1 MTVQESEL
9 TSYVSPISFERR
21 ERLLTVFNLTV
32 EDEVPMCVEVTVQTG
47 FSLKFGLAELTRKT
61 LDLLRRFF

>member
-47 FSLKFGLAELTRKT
+47 FSFKFGLTELTRKT
-61 LDLLRRFF
+61 FDLLRSFF

>member
-47 FSLKFGLAELTRKT
+47 FSFKFGFAELTRKT
-61 LDLLRRFF
+61 FDLLRSFF